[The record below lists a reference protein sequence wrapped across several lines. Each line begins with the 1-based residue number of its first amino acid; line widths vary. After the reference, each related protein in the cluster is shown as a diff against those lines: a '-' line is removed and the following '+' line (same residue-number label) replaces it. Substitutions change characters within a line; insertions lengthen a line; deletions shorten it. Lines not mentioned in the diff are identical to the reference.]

1 MHPPLSLRAHRL
13 PRTEALAIAPGIRFD
28 SGDIRFLASPESSRS
43 LFWLERR
50 GGAA

>member
-1 MHPPLSLRAHRL
+1 MHPPLSLPSHRI

-28 SGDIRFLASPESSRS
+28 SGGIRLLASRESSRS